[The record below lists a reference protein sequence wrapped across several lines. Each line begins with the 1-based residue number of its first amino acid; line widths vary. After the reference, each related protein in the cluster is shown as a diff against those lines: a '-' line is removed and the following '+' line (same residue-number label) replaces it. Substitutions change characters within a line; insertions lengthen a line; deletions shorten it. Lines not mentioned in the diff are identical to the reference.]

1 MVIKESIF
9 LCSKAYLVFA
19 LQLGIAQQNVCDT
32 LSGNLIAI
40 KKSAEGWSTNILPL
54 LTVCGGNH
62 EISPPALQRRRQA
75 KAIVA
80 ALARSKSGKR

>member
-9 LCSKAYLVFA
+9 LCSKTYLVFA

-40 KKSAEGWSTNILPL
+40 KKSAECWSTSILL
-54 LTVCGGNH
+54 SVGGNH
-62 EISPPALQRRRQA
+62 EISPPALPRA

>member
-40 KKSAEGWSTNILPL
+40 KKSAECWSTSILL
-54 LTVCGGNH
+54 SVGGNH
-62 EISPPALQRRRQA
+62 EISPPALPGRRQA

>member
-1 MVIKESIF
+1 M
-9 LCSKAYLVFA
+9 YLVFA

-40 KKSAEGWSTNILPL
+40 KKSAECWSTSILL
-54 LTVCGGNH
+54 SVGGNH
-62 EISPPALQRRRQA
+62 EISPPALPGRRQA

>member
-1 MVIKESIF
+1 MVIKDSIF
-9 LCSKAYLVFA
+9 LCSKTYLVFA

-40 KKSAEGWSTNILPL
+40 KKSAECWSTSILL
-54 LTVCGGNH
+54 SVGGNH
-62 EISPPALQRRRQA
+62 EISPPALPGRRQA